1 MKANKKH
8 PGSVYQEGLRGYR
21 GEWQH
26 KGRRY
31 RVRDKTA
38 RGARALLD
46 EVISDVLAA
55 RDPLSMRTLREAF
68 AHFEAN
74 NLSRGITGSN
84 RQVSGQTI
92 AGHRWALARLNAAGG
107 SQGLRPLTVRD
118 LDSILSKACFNGL
131 EPLSQRSGK
140 QLLTTLNL
148 VLKECE
154 RQGQVET
161 NPTSLVRLPPGL
173 KPPRAKRLL
182 KTAEIRL
189 LAHEALLDNS
199 DARMAFCL
207 LAGLRPGE
215 ACALKWDA
223 VSDDGSTIEIRRSRR
238 DEGPEIVVDLTK
250 TDNSRRT
257 IALTPNL
264 RDFLNRRRREMNDAR
279 AQHNHAMLVFER
291 PEGGVFTRSQ
301 DLTLM
306 TGLCRRVKIPRATP
320 HSARRSYATAQAN
333 AGVDPYVLAALLGDT
348 VETVFKHYVVRDATP
363 STDRFADLA
372 SEEGANTRNRSTYNG
387 WRVPAP
393 TVAA

>member
-8 PGSVYQEGLRGYR
+8 PGSVYQEGLRGYC

-55 RDPLSMRTLREAF
+55 RDPLSMRTLGDAF

-92 AGHRWALARLNAAGG
+92 AGHRWALARLSAAGAG
-107 SQGLRPLTVRD
+107 QGLRPLTVRD
-118 LDSILSKACFNGL
+118 LDSILSKACFNGS

-173 KPPRAKRLL
+173 
-182 KTAEIRL
+182 
-189 LAHEALLDNS
+189 
-199 DARMAFCL
+199 
-207 LAGLRPGE
+207 
-215 ACALKWDA
+215 
-223 VSDDGSTIEIRRSRR
+223 
-238 DEGPEIVVDLTK
+238 
-250 TDNSRRT
+250 
-257 IALTPNL
+257 
-264 RDFLNRRRREMNDAR
+264 
-279 AQHNHAMLVFER
+279 
-291 PEGGVFTRSQ
+291 
-301 DLTLM
+301 
-306 TGLCRRVKIPRATP
+306 
-320 HSARRSYATAQAN
+320 
-333 AGVDPYVLAALLGDT
+333 
-348 VETVFKHYVVRDATP
+348 
-363 STDRFADLA
+363 
-372 SEEGANTRNRSTYNG
+372 
-387 WRVPAP
+387 
-393 TVAA
+393 